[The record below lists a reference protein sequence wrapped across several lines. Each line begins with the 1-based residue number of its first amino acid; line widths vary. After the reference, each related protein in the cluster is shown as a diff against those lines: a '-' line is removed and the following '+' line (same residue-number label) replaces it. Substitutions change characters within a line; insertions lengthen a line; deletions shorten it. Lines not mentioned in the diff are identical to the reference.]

1 MTASRAPA
9 PSVDRLAPWA
19 FAAFV
24 EANTHDTAY
33 RPPVVDGPVGPTIV
47 RDGRELVNFASIS
60 FLDLE
65 RHIPVRRHFA
75 EGALAHGLS
84 TSGSRMTQGIC
95 RPHQVLE
102 ETIAR
107 HTGKERAISF
117 ATGLLANIGFVH
129 AMSNSAHFDTGIE
142 VRNHDTVFVVDRD
155 VHWSIWKGL
164 EGLGYGRKVHAFRH
178 NDASDLAR
186 VLGRVRARKTV
197 VIAESIYSAD
207 GTMGPIVEILDECDR
222 HGAISM
228 IDDANGFM
236 VYGPE
241 NRPYAR
247 ETAAIRERADFVM
260 VSLSKAI
267 GLEGG
272 AIAGPAVAIDA
283 FELLSGT
290 SMFTAAIQPPTAY
303 TAKRTIDVLAADP
316 GIVDDYLA
324 HAARLRRQMHEA
336 GTPTTPTESY
346 MLSVPIGNDAAA
358 LQMREW
364 FIEDGYLVPVFSY
377 PAVSRNQALLRL
389 FPHAGHT
396 EEQMDGFLRTLLTYR
411 RRLGL

>member
-1 MTASRAPA
+1 MTASHTPA
-9 PSVDRLAPWA
+9 TSVDRLAPWA

-24 EANTHDTAY
+24 EANTHDTSY
-33 RPPVVDGPVGPTIV
+33 RPPVVDGPVGPTII
-47 RDGRELVNFASIS
+47 RNGRELVNFASIS

-65 RHIPVRRHFA
+65 RHVPVRLLFA

-102 ETIAR
+102 ETIAH

-129 AMSNSAHFDTGIE
+129 AMSSSAHFDAGIE

-164 EGLGYGRKVHAFRH
+164 QGLDYGRNVHAFRH
-178 NDASDLAR
+178 NDAGDLAR
-186 VLGRVRARKTV
+186 VLGRVRTRKIV

-207 GTMGPIVEILDECDR
+207 GTMAPIVEILDECDR
-222 HGAISM
+222 HGAVSM

-241 NRPYAR
+241 SRPYAR
-247 ETAAIRERADFVM
+247 EAAAIRQRADFVM

-272 AIAGPAVAIDA
+272 AIAGPASAIDA

-290 SMFTAAIQPPTAY
+290 SMFTAAIQPPTAH
-303 TAKRTIDVLAADP
+303 TAKHTIDVLAANP

-336 GTPTTPTESY
+336 GTATTPTESY

-389 FPHAGHT
+389 FPHEGHT
-396 EEQMDGFLRTLLTYR
+396 EEQMDGFLHTLLAYR